1 MGFESWES
9 LGDAPASVCVIGHE
23 DITNS
28 GAMTIPE
35 ILRLVPNLELAQI
48 NASSWAISVRG
59 FNVGD
64 NVSLS
69 NT

>member
-1 MGFESWES
+1 
-9 LGDAPASVCVIGHE
+9 
-23 DITNS
+23 
-28 GAMTIPE
+28 MTIPE
-35 ILRLVPNLELAQI
+35 ILRLVPSLELAQI